1 MAHVSVDR
9 FDKVTTSS
17 KDGIVEV
24 QSITTRADS
33 NSILGFFTLTFDG
46 ETTERLAHNAE
57 ADGDKSVESALERLP
72 NVGDVEVTRA
82 YSWRSIPE
90 LAFDLTTGSN
100 VLSEV
105 GGNHSLGD
113 IIAVGDRI
121 RVGEETHSVA
131 SVGVSTVTLDDAYTG
146 PSGSSVTISA
156 WAFGFEWTVTF
167 LSHVGEQPL
176 LIASPADNWAGTN
189 PVIETSR
196 VQEGQGP
203 ISGTFRL
210 GFGGERAHPLPHDAD
225 ASLVK
230 QALESLSTVG
240 EVDVSRFVN
249 NNGFNYF
256 VTFLTELGD
265 LELMTVDDSHLLG
278 PDAQARVAAITD
290 GAMPEDYGS
299 MTVMATASTATVEQ
313 EVAGLVTGVPYEFR
327 IRSRNSKGLGYAGV
341 TSSHTTPIKEPSS
354 PTSVSMFA
362 LSDARIRI
370 SWTKP
375 LDDGGAPIEKYGVQW
390 DTDPSF
396 PSAWKQEFY
405 HERTVTLLDDTGY
418 CHTISIEP
426 SSSSVPRFGRVLAYN
441 GHEWSSLED
450 ATAVTAAGAM
460 GKPGPVRS
468 FSAEPT
474 SEIGFFLSWSP
485 PEIDDSESCG
495 YAGDGGSSISHYH
508 IEYDLADDFSSPA
521 VSVEVPGDQV
531 DVRIGGRDVTTGSES
546 TELVRGGSYFVRITP
561 FNALGPGTTV
571 TLSGAVGP
579 LVDSEPSAPALSQA
593 VATSATSILVAWDPP
608 QFDGGSKIQGYVVE
622 YDTDPAFQSSP
633 RNVSVPTLT
642 DVKSLHV
649 SASDV
654 QLNVQKI
661 QATVAVTNEVQ
672 SIKTQVAGMDEVQEF
687 SLTSDDVVAEVQ
699 RIETTAV
706 DTDEEQSLS
715 LMSDD
720 IDEIQLIRVKG
731 ENQEEIQ
738 VGASLGYDT
747 LCFKYLR
754 LKSFRLAIFGVS
766 DRPGVG
772 RSGP

>member
-1 MAHVSVDR
+1 MCCP
-9 FDKVTTSS
+9 KC
-17 KDGIVEV
+17 
-24 QSITTRADS
+24 
-33 NSILGFFTLTFDG
+33 
-46 ETTERLAHNAE
+46 
-57 ADGDKSVESALERLP
+57 
-72 NVGDVEVTRA
+72 
-82 YSWRSIPE
+82 
-90 LAFDLTTGSN
+90 GS
-100 VLSEV
+100 
-105 GGNHSLGD
+105 GSLGD
-113 IIAVGDRI
+113 IVAVGDRV
-121 RVGEETHSVA
+121 RVGEETHSAV
-131 SVGVSTVTLDDAYTG
+131 SVGASTVTLDDAYAG
-146 PSGSSVTISA
+146 PSGTSVTIFA
-156 WAFGFEWTVTF
+156 WAFGFEWSVTF

-196 VQEGQGP
+196 VQEGLGP

-278 PDAQARVAAITD
+278 PEAQARVAAIMD
-290 GAMPEDYGS
+290 GAVPEDYGS
-299 MTVMATASTATVEQ
+299 ATVMATASTATVEH
-313 EVAGLVTGVPYEFR
+313 EVEGLATGVPYEFR

-341 TSSHTTPIKEPSS
+341 TSSYTTPIREPSS
-354 PTSVSMFA
+354 PSSVSMFA

-370 SWTKP
+370 SWTKS

-390 DTDPSF
+390 DTDQDF
-396 PSAWKQEFY
+396 PSAWKQEYF
-405 HERTVTLLDDTGY
+405 HERTASLLDDAEY

-441 GHEWSSLED
+441 GHEWSSVED
-450 ATAVTAAGAM
+450 ATVVTATGAM
-460 GKPGPVRS
+460 GKPGPVR
-468 FSAEPT
+468 FFTAKPT
-474 SEIGFFLSWSP
+474 SEIGFVLAWSP
-485 PEIDDSESCG
+485 PMHDDSESCG
-495 YAGDGGSSISHYH
+495 YAGDGGSSVSHYH
-508 IEYDLADDFSSPA
+508 VEYDSADDFSSPA

-531 DVRIGGRDVTTGSES
+531 EVRVGGRDVMTGSES
-546 TELVRGGSYFVRITP
+546 TELVPGGSYFVRITP
-561 FNALGPGTTV
+561 FNALGPGATA
-571 TLSGAVGP
+571 TLSSAVGP
-579 LVDSEPSAPALSQA
+579 LADSEPSAPVLSQA
-593 VATSATSILVAWDPP
+593 VATSATSVLVAWDTPL
-608 QFDGGSKIQGYVVE
+608 FDGGSKIQGYVVE

-642 DVKSLHV
+642 DVKTLHV

-654 QLNVQKI
+654 QLNVQTI

-672 SIKTQVAGMDEVQEF
+672 SIKTQVAGVDEVQEF

-715 LMSDD
+715 LVSDD

-738 VGASLGYDT
+738 VGANLGSVRCGFYFFVSQLVSPLGLRRSRPSRCQSLGST
-747 LCFKYLR
+747 RFKN
-754 LKSFRLAIFGVS
+754 F
-766 DRPGVG
+766 PW
-772 RSGP
+772 